1 VCQDGLG
8 NFDDDPAQ
16 GPRRKGGLLI
26 VAKILVTG
34 GAGFVGSV
42 CCAQLLRKG
51 HQVVTV
57 DNLSTG
63 HPQAVPEGVVLY
75 PNDIADRD
83 SVSNILRHQHFDAV
97 FHFAAK
103 ALIPESVSNPGV
115 FFDQNVASGIAFLES
130 LRAAG
135 VNKFIFSSSAAVYGS
150 PCAIPIEEDHPKNP
164 VNSYGETKL
173 MFERLLGW
181 YAIAY
186 GWTVYAFRYF
196 NACGATADAGE
207 DHRPETH
214 IIPLLLE
221 TAAGERPCFEVY
233 GRDYPTPDGTCL
245 RDYVH
250 VLDIADAHLLAL
262 NASNKVGMTAYN
274 IGTGHSHSVLEVCG
288 IVENV
293 TGTKLTL
300 RDGSR
305 RPGDPAVLCASPA
318 KLQRELGWKPR
329 FSDLREIVQTAWEWK
344 CRYPRGYASGEP
356 ELTGHRRRS
365 LSTVTP

>member
-1 VCQDGLG
+1 
-8 NFDDDPAQ
+8 
-16 GPRRKGGLLI
+16 

-51 HQVVTV
+51 HQVVAV

-63 HPQAVPEGVVLY
+63 HPRAVPEGVVLHVKEIG
-75 PNDIADRD
+75 DRDGIAD
-83 SVSNILRHQHFDAV
+83 LLHGQHFDAV

-115 FFDQNVASGIAFLES
+115 FFDQNVAQGIAFLES

-135 VNKFIFSSSAAVYGS
+135 VTRFVFSSSAAVYGS
-150 PCAIPIEEDHPKNP
+150 PQTVPIEEDHAKNP

-173 MFERLLGW
+173 MFERLLSW
-181 YAIAY
+181 YASAY
-186 GWTVYAFRYF
+186 GWTVFAFRYF
-196 NACGATADAGE
+196 NACGATSNAGE

-221 TAAGERPCFEVY
+221 TAAGERPRFEVY

-250 VLDIADAHLLAL
+250 VLDIAEAHLLAL
-262 NASNKVGMTAYN
+262 NAPDRVGMTAYN
-274 IGTGHSHSVLEVCG
+274 IGTGTSHSVLEVCN
-288 IVENV
+288 IVQDI
-293 TGTKLTL
+293 TGNKLAL
-300 RDGSR
+300 RDAPR
-305 RPGDPAVLCASPA
+305 RPGDPAILCASPA
-318 KLQRELGWKPR
+318 KLNRELGWKPR
-329 FSDLREIVQTAWEWK
+329 FSDLREIVRTAWEWK
-344 CRYPRGYASGEP
+344 CRYPRGYDSTEP
-356 ELTGHRRRS
+356 ELAAIARD
-365 LSTVTP
+365 L